1 MALGAS
7 PWQVLRAASLG
18 CLRLVGVGLA
28 AGLVLSWWL
37 AGYISELI
45 FDTAAHDPAV
55 FAGAALFLS
64 VTAVVAIL
72 APAGRALRLDPI
84 SALRNTL

>member
-1 MALGAS
+1 M
-7 PWQVLRAASLG
+7 WREIV
-18 CLRLVGVGLA
+18 
-28 AGLVLSWWL
+28 
-37 AGYISELI
+37 
-45 FDTAAHDPAV
+45 HV

-64 VTAVVAIL
+64 VTAVAAIL